1 MGLDCREAGLRN
13 LMNRWKKLAATTV
26 AAATMCVGAFLSWN
40 GTAHSGGETRTLA
53 LHQVHTKQSLTITYK
68 KDGKYIE
75 ALPDGLLR
83 VEEGGNAKLVYV
95 GDKNQFTGQAVSK
108 WALLRTDK
116 VVTTTASGSE

>member
-53 LHQVHTKQSLTITYK
+53 LYQVHTKQSLTITYK
-68 KDGKYIE
+68 KDGKYIQS
-75 ALPDGLLR
+75 AMKKLNYFLR
-83 VEEGGNAKLVYV
+83 YWRRNYV
-95 GDKNQFTGQAVSK
+95 KRYCD
-108 WALLRTDK
+108 
-116 VVTTTASGSE
+116 